1 MVYILSCESVPPF
14 IAWQYC
20 DRRWPLLWLSVR
32 DAGVLQPLGQEM
44 MQGCAVVTEGCIH
57 HEIEWG
63 GITRVV
69 FSVIMDKCCKGK
81 MLNPCFRVSSA
92 IDPKI
97 GF

>member
-1 MVYILSCESVPPF
+1 
-14 IAWQYC
+14 
-20 DRRWPLLWLSVR
+20 
-32 DAGVLQPLGQEM
+32 M
-44 MQGCAVVTEGCIH
+44 MQGCVVVTEGCIH

-69 FSVIMDKCCKGK
+69 FSVIMDTFCKGK

-92 IDPKI
+92 IDLKI